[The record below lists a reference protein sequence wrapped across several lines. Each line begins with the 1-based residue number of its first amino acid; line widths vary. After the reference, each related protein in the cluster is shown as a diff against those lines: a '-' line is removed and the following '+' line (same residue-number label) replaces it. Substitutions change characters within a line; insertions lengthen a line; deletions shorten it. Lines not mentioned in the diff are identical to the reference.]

1 MQPKSKSNQPPKR
14 PKLDADRYRK
24 TELAK
29 IHVAKQQMKLD
40 EDTYRALLAR
50 ITGKDSAA
58 DLTAPERN
66 AVLNEF
72 YRLGWS
78 AKSHRI
84 PDRKAAARPAVDWDK
99 GKLISKI
106 GALLA
111 DAGRPWAYADGCAR
125 NMFALTSIRF
135 CTTQQLRK
143 IVAALVDDQRRR
155 EQAPSPPAPLPLAGE
170 GSGAEVA

>member
-1 MQPKSKSNQPPKR
+1 MQPKPKSNPPAKR

-29 IHVAKQQMKLD
+29 IHVAKLQMKLD
-40 EDTYRALLAR
+40 DDTYPALLER
-50 ITGKDSAA
+50 ITGKTSAA
-58 DLTAPERN
+58 DLTARERS
-66 AVLNEF
+66 AVLDEF
-72 YRLGWS
+72 YRLGWT
-78 AKSHRI
+78 AKNHRI
-84 PDRKAAARPAVDWDK
+84 PDRKAAARPTVDWDK
-99 GKLISKI
+99 GKLIGKI

-143 IVAALVDDQRRR
+143 IVAALMYDQKRR
-155 EQAPSPPAPLPLAGE
+155 EQAGAQQEPA
-170 GSGAEVA
+170 